1 MKAKNTSYLIEMAK
15 QAPTELAKQEVMGFI
30 TTIPT
35 LPPPSSNWFQN
46 FNLNSIIMTT
56 TAITLVTSVVIYFST
71 LSTPDELVGPE
82 IQVPPPIIEEM
93 DSIDAEPNI
102 QFERVQIDTI
112 KEEAVEVKT
121 TTTIALTPKEADTT
135 VSEDKGLT
143 VKKVTSISPA
153 PISRANRNERPQTNR
168 YFATDTKAIEPIVV
182 QLKLTTSELRRLKR
196 QLLSLLKQDNIKESG
211 FADFSTLWYTQDHLQ
226 LNKIKLEGEMFTRY
240 ASVLKS
246 FSIAPGPNRRVVVNN
261 DFIQVGDFTE
271 KGFDGQALGK
281 KMEIYFIEGD
291 EDNGLFSKAKALK
304 KSLAIEDKDD
314 DTILKTMGEFK
325 HKEVNLSRVDRLL
338 SSQGNA
344 SPKDG
349 NRFYDSGKEALS
361 IYTKRTE
368 GVYVELNGKQLKSLK
383 KDLYRELLRDQ
394 LIDSRKQDVRF
405 LFESDDILVNG
416 MKLTE
421 QMTFSYQRLLETYGI
436 KAAESRKI
444 LMCTDFI
451 VIGDFKIDNFS
462 GSLLGSLNSQDIR
475 KSIFRQDFKDFP
487 VFGFDK
493 AMKEE

>member
-1 MKAKNTSYLIEMAK
+1 MKAKDTSYLIELAK
-15 QAPTELAKQEVMGFI
+15 QVPTELAKQEVMGFI
-30 TTIPT
+30 TKIPT

-46 FNLNSIIMTT
+46 FKLNSIIMTT
-56 TAITLVTSVVIYFST
+56 TAIALVTSAVIYFTSPT
-71 LSTPDELVGPE
+71 TPEEFSGPE
-82 IQVPPPIIEEM
+82 LQAPPPIIEEM
-93 DSIDAEPNI
+93 DSAEADPNI
-102 QFERVQIDTI
+102 QYERIQIDTI
-112 KEEAVEVKT
+112 KEEAVEVRT

-143 VKKVTSISPA
+143 VKKITRISPA
-153 PISRANRNERPQTNR
+153 PISKANRNDRPQTNR
-168 YFATDTKAIEPIVV
+168 YFTVDTKPIEPIFI
-182 QLKLTTSELRRLKR
+182 QLKLTTSELRQLKR
-196 QLLSLLKQDNIKESG
+196 QLLSLLKQDNIEESG
-211 FADFSTLWYTQDHLQ
+211 FADFSTLWYTTQSLQ
-226 LNKIKLEGEMFTRY
+226 LNDLQLEGEMFNRY

-246 FSIAPGPNRRVVVNN
+246 FGIAPGPNRRVVVNN

-281 KMEIYFIEGD
+281 KMEIYFIEGGD
-291 EDNGLFSKAKALK
+291 ENGLFSKAKALK

-325 HKEVNLSRVDRLL
+325 HKEINLSRVDRMLK
-338 SSQGNA
+338 SQGN
-344 SPKDG
+344 SNPKDG

-368 GVYVELNGKQLKSLK
+368 GIFVELNGKQLRLLK

-405 LFESDDILVNG
+405 LFEADDILVNG
-416 MKLTE
+416 SKLTE

-436 KAAESRKI
+436 KTAESRKI

-451 VIGDFKIDNFS
+451 VVGDFKIGNFS

-475 KSIFRQDFKDFP
+475 KSIFRQDFAGFP